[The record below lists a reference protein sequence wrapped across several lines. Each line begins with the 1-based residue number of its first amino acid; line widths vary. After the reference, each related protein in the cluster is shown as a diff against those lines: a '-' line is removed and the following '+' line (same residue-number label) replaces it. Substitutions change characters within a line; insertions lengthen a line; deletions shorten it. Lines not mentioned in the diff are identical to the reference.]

1 MEGSKTG
8 VLDLIGV
15 VGDAVD
21 AVVDVVAST
30 LTSVGSIFWDGSAPT
45 FLGGIVIVS
54 AAAPLVYWGINL
66 FTNFIGRIFRRGGR

>member
-1 MEGSKTG
+1 MEGSTSG
-8 VLDLIGV
+8 ILGLIGV
-15 VGDAVD
+15 VGDAVE
-21 AVVDVVAST
+21 AIVDVVGST

-45 FLGGIVIVS
+45 FLGSIVIVS